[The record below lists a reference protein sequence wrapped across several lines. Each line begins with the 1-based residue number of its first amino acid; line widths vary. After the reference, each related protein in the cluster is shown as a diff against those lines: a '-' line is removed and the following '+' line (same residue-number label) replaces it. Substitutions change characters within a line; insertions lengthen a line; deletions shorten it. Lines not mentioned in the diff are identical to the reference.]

1 MAFPDNDLSLGALKK
16 CRELAGHFAMSCQ
29 ATELLK
35 LKQGMNP
42 LDVIQDVVTRWWSTY
57 RMLERLLY
65 LRPYLQLMVREN
77 LLHASLNLSGEQWQ
91 VVEDLSKSNKRWS
104 ARNMLQLLS
113 FQVIANLIPMI
124 SSDTFIFNTH

>member
-1 MAFPDNDLSLGALKK
+1 
-16 CRELAGHFAMSCQ
+16 MSCQ

-77 LLHASLNLSGEQWQ
+77 LLHASLNLTGEQWQ
-91 VVEDLSKSNKRWS
+91 VVEDLCAILAPFK
-104 ARNMLQLLS
+104 
-113 FQVIANLIPMI
+113 QVQQKMEGEKYVTITLIPGDRKFDSYDI
-124 SSDTFIFNTH
+124 K

>member
-1 MAFPDNDLSLGALKK
+1 
-16 CRELAGHFAMSCQ
+16 MSCQ

-65 LRPYLQLMVREN
+65 LRPYLRLMVREN

-91 VVEDLSKSNKRWS
+91 VVEDLSKSQQK
-104 ARNMLQLLS
+104 MEGEKY
-113 FQVIANLIPMI
+113 VTITLIPG
-124 SSDTFIFNTH
+124 DRKFNSYDIK